1 MQEVHMWLYLVVAAI
16 MAIIIGRLGTLLKDR
31 IKQPNQKP
39 NKLS

>member
-1 MQEVHMWLYLVVAAI
+1 MYEVHMWLYPVVAAI

-31 IKQPNQKP
+31 MKQRDHKP